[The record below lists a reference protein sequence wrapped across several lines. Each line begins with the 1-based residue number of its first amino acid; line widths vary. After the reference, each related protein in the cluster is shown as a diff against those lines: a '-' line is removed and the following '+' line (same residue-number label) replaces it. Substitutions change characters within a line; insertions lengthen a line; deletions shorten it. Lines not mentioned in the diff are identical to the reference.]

1 MSKLQY
7 ILIPTDDFLPN
18 DEFENCIEALGY
30 NGFDELNTTLLL
42 DKRLISFIQNNSD
55 EHEVYYGKQGH
66 INVGLVDL
74 SRNWYVSSDRYAK
87 NEHNKIVYYNLTKD
101 KYNRIVGFTH

>member
-7 ILIPTDDFLPN
+7 ILIPTDDFLPS
-18 DEFENCIEALGY
+18 DEFENYIKTLGY

-42 DKRLISFIQNNSD
+42 DKRLILFIQNNSD

-74 SRNWYVSSDRYAK
+74 SRDWYISSDGYAK

>member
-1 MSKLQY
+1 MLKLQY

-18 DEFENCIEALGY
+18 DEFENYIEALGY

-42 DKRLISFIQNNSD
+42 DKRLILFIQNNSD

-66 INVGLVDL
+66 INIGLVDL
-74 SRNWYVSSDRYAK
+74 SRDWYISSDRYAK

-101 KYNRIVGFTH
+101 KYNRIIGFTH